1 MMAPMR
7 RAPDGGADYTQGP
20 RLRASAVASVPA
32 CRVPGIHERLSLA
45 HMLGDM
51 RKYVRLGLE
60 ALSSRG
66 SEHDAGAMRSR
77 AQGVAEQI
85 SALAA
90 GFREWSAEARASL
103 LHELRDVV
111 ARQVEDMGVA
121 TKKDLDDLR
130 ARLDR
135 LEAKGTRTSKAKAKA
150 KAKASSSSRSNRSKA
165 GGSSSSTKRTVS
177 ARRRASRSRG

>member
-1 MMAPMR
+1 
-7 RAPDGGADYTQGP
+7 
-20 RLRASAVASVPA
+20 
-32 CRVPGIHERLSLA
+32 
-45 HMLGDM
+45 MLGDM
-51 RKYVRLGLE
+51 LKYVRLGLE
-60 ALSSRG
+60 ALSSQG
-66 SEHDAGAMRSR
+66 SEDVTGAMRSR

-90 GFREWSAEARASL
+90 GFVEWSAEARASL
-103 LHELRDVV
+103 LQELRDVV

-135 LEAKGTRTSKAKAKA
+135 LEAKGTKTAKAKA

-165 GGSSSSTKRTVS
+165 GGSSSKRTVP
-177 ARRRASRSRG
+177 ARRRPSRSRG

>member
-1 MMAPMR
+1 
-7 RAPDGGADYTQGP
+7 
-20 RLRASAVASVPA
+20 
-32 CRVPGIHERLSLA
+32 
-45 HMLGDM
+45 MLGDM

-60 ALSSRG
+60 ALSSQG
-66 SEHDAGAMRSR
+66 SEDVTGAMRSR

-90 GFREWSAEARASL
+90 GFVEWSAEARASL
-103 LHELRDVV
+103 LQELRDVV

-135 LEAKGTRTSKAKAKA
+135 LEAKGTKTAKAKAKA
-150 KAKASSSSRSNRSKA
+150 KAKVKVSSSSRSNRSKA
-165 GGSSSSTKRTVS
+165 GGSSSKRTVP
-177 ARRRASRSRG
+177 ARRRPSRSRG

>member
-1 MMAPMR
+1 MAPMR
-7 RAPDGGADYTQGP
+7 RAPDGGADYTQEGHGWEP
-20 RLRASAVASVPA
+20 QRSRRFPDG
-32 CRVPGIHERLSLA
+32 RGPGIPERLSLA

-60 ALSSRG
+60 ALSSQG
-66 SEHDAGAMRSR
+66 SEDVTGAMRSR

-90 GFREWSAEARASL
+90 GFVEWSAEARASL
-103 LHELRDVV
+103 LQELRDVV

-121 TKKDLDDLR
+121 TEKDLDDLR

-135 LEAKGTRTSKAKAKA
+135 LEAKGTKTAKAKAKP

-165 GGSSSSTKRTVS
+165 GGSSSKRTVPV
-177 ARRRASRSRG
+177 RRRASRSRG